1 MEYMLD
7 IMDEGGKGFERGGF
21 SPFIAPNTG
30 C

>member
-7 IMDEGGKGFERGGF
+7 IMDEGKGFERGGF